1 MDWAGYM
8 EGGGGYTTPNDRLP
22 FLAFSDIYDNPDR
35 VAKHLFDIS
44 EMEQD
49 LADPATAPEFVWFAA
64 DDATNVEGPTD
75 FPFGILN
82 WALGFINPSHQY
94 NVKAGDEWLQG
105 PLTTIMNSPTWQ
117 GPTQRSAIFVTF
129 DEDYNNITTG
139 VGNEGNHIVMIV
151 IPSQGAVDSG
161 MREGHFVVAD
171 DHNNHYSL
179 LRTIEDSLYLLPLTN
194 NDEFAQPMNEF
205 WEMSTE
211 PL

>member
-44 EMEQD
+44 KMEQD

-64 DDATNVEGPTD
+64 DDATNVEGPT
-75 FPFGILN
+75 
-82 WALGFINPSHQY
+82 
-94 NVKAGDEWLQG
+94 
-105 PLTTIMNSPTWQ
+105 LTTIMNSPTWQ

-129 DEDYNNITTG
+129 DEDHNNITTG
-139 VGNEGNHIVMIV
+139 VGNEGNHIVMIA

-161 MREGHFVVAD
+161 MREGHFVAY

-179 LRTIEDSLYLLPLTN
+179 LRTIEDSLGLLPLTN
-194 NDEFAQPMNEF
+194 NDQFAQPMNEF